1 MPIPDDVT
9 DGADVLADGV
19 SLKPGGLKTSPIG
32 DIVTDDSPPEAEDG
46 DKLSILVI
54 DIAGLSADG
63 NDVAVRRRK
72 IVSEITHAYE
82 TWGIFQIINHGV
94 SQQLV
99 NDVHKQAHEFF
110 SLPPEIK
117 ERIRVETQELSESNN
132 YHQQG
137 FLRKPADPMNTSWR
151 EDLAFSSS
159 WNKSKGMIERAW
171 LDMGASTVKT
181 VHEYLKSMD
190 DLDMKLLE
198 ILAKGLGLDSGFFLQ
213 NLCHVRT
220 SEKPYYWQVNF
231 HPPCQHTE
239 QTIGIPPH
247 SDPCILTLL
256 SQENV
261 SGLQA
266 MKGGRYMDVLPTPGA
281 LVVNVGDLLEAWSNG
296 RFQSAVHRV
305 VVSTK
310 QERVSW
316 AFLMYPSHSVVV
328 EAPKQLIDDEHPRL
342 FKPLGHVTM
351 LRELYEGVQA
361 ALKSG
366 DTCKP
371 LPKVLF
377 YELAR
382 LNKSVEIDSESRAN

>member
-1 MPIPDDVT
+1 MPIADDVT
-9 DGADVLADGV
+9 DGTDVLANGV
-19 SLKPGGLKTSPIG
+19 SLKAGRLKTSPIG
-32 DIVTDDSPPEAEDG
+32 DIVTDDSLPEAEDE
-46 DKLSILVI
+46 DKLSIPVI
-54 DIAGLSADG
+54 NIAGFSADG
-63 NDVAVRRRK
+63 DDTSIRRRK
-72 IVSEITHAYE
+72 IVSEITHACE

-94 SQQLV
+94 PQQLV
-99 NDVHKQAHEFF
+99 NDVRKQAHEFF

-117 ERIRVETQELSESNN
+117 ERIRVETQKLSESNN

-151 EDLAFSSS
+151 EDLAYSSS
-159 WNKSKGMIERAW
+159 WNKTKSMIERAW
-171 LDMGASTVKT
+171 LDTSASTVET
-181 VHEYLKSMD
+181 AHEYLKSKD
-190 DLDMKLLE
+190 DFGMKLLE
-198 ILAKGLGLDSGFFLQ
+198 ILAEGLGLDSGFFLQ

-220 SEKPYYWQVNF
+220 SEKPYYWRVNF
-231 HPPCQHTE
+231 YPPCQHTE

-247 SDPCILTLL
+247 TDPCILTLL
-256 SQENV
+256 SQRNV
-261 SGLQA
+261 SGLQV
-266 MKGGRYMDVLPTPGA
+266 MKGDRYVDVLPTPGA

-316 AFLMYPSHSVVV
+316 AFLMFPPHSFVV
-328 EAPKQLIDDEHPRL
+328 EAPEQLIDDEHPHL
-342 FKPLGHVTM
+342 FKPLNHVDM
-351 LRELYEGVQA
+351 LRALYEGLQV

-366 DTCKP
+366 DTRKL

-382 LNKSVEIDSESRAN
+382 LNKSVEIDS